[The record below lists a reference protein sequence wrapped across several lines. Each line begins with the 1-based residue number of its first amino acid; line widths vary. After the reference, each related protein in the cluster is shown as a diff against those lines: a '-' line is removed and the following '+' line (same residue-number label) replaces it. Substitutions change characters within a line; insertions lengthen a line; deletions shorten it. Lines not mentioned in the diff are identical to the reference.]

1 MSQPQKKLPK
11 TAAKK
16 AVELPDDQAIRKL
29 FPKSVVD
36 QTNKAIDHKP
46 KPSK

>member
-16 AVELPDDQAIRKL
+16 AVDLPDDEAIRKL
-29 FPKSVVD
+29 FPKKVVD
-36 QTNKAIDHKP
+36 VANKEIDHKP
-46 KPSK
+46 KPAK